1 MSEVVPYCFVPTN
14 LKELMEFSKMAASSS
29 FVSEA
34 MRGKLGDVL
43 MCIQMGAEIGLNPL
57 QSLQNIA
64 VIKNRP
70 CVWGDAALGVV
81 IVCPAYEYH
90 KEYWT
95 GSIETDDRTA
105 HCTVKRKGSA
115 EHTVAFSM
123 KDAKQACLWKKNQ
136 VWTQYPDR
144 MLQMRARA
152 FALRDQFADAL
163 KGLSVRE
170 EVEDYNEPVKR
181 ESTMTIEAK
190 VIEAPKT
197 DEEIMSK
204 ILPEDI
210 NKLADEIMA
219 SKDKDQLRSVYAR
232 AYVLHGCREDLMP
245 KLKDLKDMR
254 KKQLESFGTAME
266 KALFDDDV
274 PNFTAGASA

>member
-1 MSEVVPYCFVPTN
+1 MSDVVPYCLVPTN
-14 LKELMEFSKMAASSS
+14 LKELMEFSRMAASSS

-34 MRGKLGDVL
+34 MRGKPGDVL

-90 KEYWT
+90 KEHWS

-115 EHTVAFSM
+115 EHTVSFSM
-123 KDAKQACLWKKNQ
+123 KDAKQAALWKKNQ

-190 VIEAPKT
+190 VIEPPKT
-197 DEEIMSK
+197 NDQILSEISVPRQELINAIMEAKDMDELK
-204 ILPEDI
+204 
-210 NKLADEIMA
+210 NA
-219 SKDKDQLRSVYAR
+219 YAR
-232 AYVLHGCREDLMP
+232 AYVCHANRLEIMTDITEM
-245 KLKDLKDMR
+245 KDMR
-254 KKQLESFGTAME
+254 KKQLMSFGQAME
-266 KALFDDDV
+266 QALFDDKV
-274 PNFTAGASA
+274 PDFTGVPA